1 MIRMPSARRAAVHRL
16 ALPFLVFLSVAL
28 LILGKADGVVVS
40 VIRNRATDAVA
51 PALEILSRPLEAA
64 AGFAGR
70 VRDWVEVYRRNEA
83 LERENRRLLGWRT
96 RALSLAAENA
106 ELRGLLKLVP
116 DRAVSFV
123 SARVIADSAGAY
135 AQSLLI
141 DAGRDQGV
149 KRGDAVLGGR
159 GLVGRITEVGRRTA
173 RVLLLTDLNSRLPVF
188 IEAKGPLRAILAGD
202 NSPRPTLR
210 FFPAKAVI
218 RPGDPVVTSGVGGLF
233 PPNLPIGVVAGFE
246 GTVPRVAPYA
256 EFSEAAYLRVVNYGL
271 TAELPTPVPM
281 AARGGREGPEGGGLA
296 RR

>member
-1 MIRMPSARRAAVHRL
+1 MPSGRRAAAQRL
-16 ALPFLVFLSVAL
+16 AVPFLVFLSVAL

-40 VIRNRATDAVA
+40 VIRSTATDALA
-51 PALEILSRPLEAA
+51 PTLGALSRPLEAA
-64 AGFAGR
+64 AGFVGR
-70 VRDWVEVYRRNEA
+70 VRDWVEIYHRNEA
-83 LERENRRLLGWRT
+83 LERENWRLFGWRT
-96 RALSLAAENA
+96 TALSLAAENA

-116 DRAVSFV
+116 DHAVSFL

-135 AQSLLI
+135 ARSLLI
-141 DAGRDQGV
+141 DAGSDEGV

-188 IEAKGPLRAILAGD
+188 IEAKEPLRAILAGD

-218 RPGDPVVTSGVGGLF
+218 RPGDRVVTSGVGGLF
-233 PPNLPIGVVAGFE
+233 PANLPIGVVTGFE
-246 GTVPRVAPYA
+246 RAVPQVAPYA
-256 EFSEAAYLRVVNYGL
+256 DFSEAAYLRVVDYGL
-271 TAELPTPVPM
+271 TTALPTPVPT
-281 AARGGREGPEGGGLA
+281 ATRNCHGPEGGGLT